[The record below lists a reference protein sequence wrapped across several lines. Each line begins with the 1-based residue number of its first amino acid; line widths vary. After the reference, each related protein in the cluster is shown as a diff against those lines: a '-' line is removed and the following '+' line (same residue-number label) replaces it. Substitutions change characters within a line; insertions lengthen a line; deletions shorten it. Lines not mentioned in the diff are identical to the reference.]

1 MTSRERVLRTLQ
13 HQEPDRVPLDL
24 GSEVTSIHK
33 IAHRNLKEHLGLED
47 GEEIITD
54 QVQQVVKPDERILRR
69 FDIDVR
75 HIALR
80 SAVPWRKIGEGLYRD
95 EWGIVYREQSGYC
108 EMIGYPLA
116 EIDDVK
122 GLEAYPW
129 PDPHDRRRFEGLEEE
144 ARDLHDN
151 TEYALMFGG
160 FNESFFGLPSWLVG
174 PERFYTDLI
183 IDEDFINALLDH
195 LEDFF
200 LKLADEA
207 LNRVGS
213 LIQLVKLA
221 DDIGTQSG
229 PLLSPDLYRKLIK
242 PRQKRLYA
250 RIKEKTDA
258 KLFLHACGSV
268 YPFMED
274 FIDNG
279 IDALNPV
286 QFSATDMQPER
297 LKREFGDRLTFWG
310 AGCDTQR
317 VLPFGTPEEVEQE
330 VRTRIDQ
337 FAPGGGFVF
346 SAVHNIQYDVPPQ
359 NIVTMYD
366 TARTYGTYPCECG
379 MRNAECGMKD
389 LA

>member
-13 HQEPDRVPLDL
+13 HQEPDRIPLDL

-33 IAHRNLKEHLGLED
+33 TAHRNLKEHLGFEG
-47 GEEIITD
+47 GEEVITD
-54 QVQQVVKPDERILRR
+54 SVQQVVKPDERILRR

-108 EMIGYPLA
+108 EMIGHPLA
-116 EIDDVK
+116 EI
-122 GLEAYPW
+122 
-129 PDPHDRRRFEGLEEE
+129 
-144 ARDLHDN
+144 
-151 TEYALMFGG
+151 
-160 FNESFFGLPSWLVG
+160 
-174 PERFYTDLI
+174 
-183 IDEDFINALLDH
+183 
-195 LEDFF
+195 
-200 LKLADEA
+200 
-207 LNRVGS
+207 
-213 LIQLVKLA
+213 

-268 YPFMED
+268 YPFIED

-297 LKREFGDRLTFWG
+297 LKREFGGRLTFWG

-317 VLPFGTPEEVEQE
+317 VLPLGTPEEVEQE

-366 TARTYGTYPCECG
+366 TARTYGTY
-379 MRNAECGMKD
+379 
-389 LA
+389 